1 MYVAV
6 RVRNIGLILK
16 LSILIYN
23 THIDTYSIQYSII
36 IMYST
41 HVYHVLMYS
50 TIHYTVLYYI
60 VLYSTINVLLS
71 IQYTFT
77 HIIIR
82 CVVNLKGILPSS
94 DPVQLTPNGYYNNI
108 TIDTVR
114 PHPLI
119 IQNPILFI
127 PL

>member
-1 MYVAV
+1 MCYKLIKEPFTLLQY
-6 RVRNIGLILK
+6 RN
-16 LSILIYN
+16 
-23 THIDTYSIQYSII
+23 
-36 IMYST
+36 YST
-41 HVYHVLMYS
+41 RVVVSKAIQHSALVWLSRPHLS
-50 TIHYTVLYYI
+50 CCNSRTSLKWCFNYY
-60 VLYSTINVLLS
+60 VLYSIINVLLS

-82 CVVNLKGILPSS
+82 YVVNLKGILPSS